1 MAHHDGI
8 YLSMAQFLSHDS
20 KQPTWVRLLV
30 FGTAF
35 ASILVLANLV
45 MAVGRFIKRQRML
58 AAVPAAPGGDFVLG
72 HVIPLLNAP
81 RHGKGA
87 WDLMEDWVNAKG
99 RLVRFRILGTHGVVV
114 SDPVA
119 VKRIFQTKF
128 KVYAKDLNMSYHP
141 FLPILG
147 TGLVTADGDLWQKQ
161 RLLIG
166 PALRIDILDDIVG
179 IAKRATDRFSA
190 KLQQYK
196 GTGQPIHV
204 EEEFRLLTLQV
215 IGEAILSLPAEE
227 CDRVSL
233 ADCLADRCSSCTST
247 QATAHR
253 RVGHSQSSR
262 KDTSSMHGNTQ
273 LCPAVISC
281 PCSLLLPSSWHGK
294 PPSSQQ
300 LQLEL
305 LHVHVIGKHCGSW

>member
-1 MAHHDGI
+1 MASHDGI
-8 YLSMAQFLSHDS
+8 YLSMAQFLSHDP

-45 MAVGRFIKRQRML
+45 MAVGRFAKRQRML
-58 AAVPAAPGGDFVLG
+58 AAVPVAPGGDCVLG
-72 HVIPLLNAP
+72 HALSLLSAP

-87 WDLMEDWVNAKG
+87 WDLMEDWLNTKG
-99 RLVRFRILGTHGVVV
+99 RIVRFRILGTHGVVV
-114 SDPVA
+114 NDPIA

-128 KVYAKDLNMSYHP
+128 KVYAKDLNLSYHP

-196 GTGQPIHV
+196 GTGQPIHM

-227 CDRVSL
+227 CDRVSPL
-233 ADCLADRCSSCTST
+233 QHGRTEAAA
-247 QATAHR
+247 Q
-253 RVGHSQSSR
+253 VNSSR
-262 KDTSSMHGNTQ
+262 LTPCHSTAAGQTLTAQSGHNQQRAWGQAAAQCCSAAVPAAAHQ
-273 LCPAVISC
+273 LIWVPCCCGRKPPFCIRDCS
-281 PCSLLLPSSWHGK
+281 CSLLL
-294 PPSSQQ
+294 
-300 LQLEL
+300 
-305 LHVHVIGKHCGSW
+305 